1 MHVSTYICH
10 PVPRTCYLV
19 TVSPE
24 VVLGT
29 DVLVRVLGSVCARVL
44 VLLVG
49 YVLPVSIPPDLGV
62 DTGDDDAGDGNA
74 IVELACFLA
83 PSISRFKG

>member
-1 MHVSTYICH
+1 
-10 PVPRTCYLV
+10 
-19 TVSPE
+19 
-24 VVLGT
+24 
-29 DVLVRVLGSVCARVL
+29 